1 MKRNH
6 SKLWVAIVVLFLI
19 QAGLQARIF
28 PMWVRDY
35 APKQTAPVGLSPDQ
49 LLAAVAG
56 FREFLAA
63 ILWVRADS
71 FFDSGNYDA
80 VLPMLRLVTW
90 LDPHNLDVYSTGA
103 WHMGYNFTDES
114 QRSDRRFIPM
124 ALKFLEEGI
133 QNNPAVWDLYFEMG
147 WMYYHKIQ
155 DPVNAAPWMQIA
167 NEYPNMIPA
176 RRHMLAHTF
185 FKAGRFDDAV
195 DHWAKLLLDAE
206 KGRGKDWESNNL
218 YDVRQNNLED
228 TILDLLRRYGPNP
241 ETQPPIDLGFDATV
255 KVVRPRVLLVE
266 GRLGI
271 PTIGARVTVILRDK
285 GRTLEYSPKAL
296 KTFTFEVDSKL
307 TYMQDSLAVREEKF
321 RREIDMSKDPKMYPF
336 KAEEYE
342 VEFIFE
348 PRYASPNIQA
358 RIGSD
363 GVGMYD
369 ARYLEEVREKPAPIE
384 VPEYAKVSDALRR
397 EVENPTRETTYKRV
411 RKVITLTRADIL
423 MLGKRGE

>member
-1 MKRNH
+1 MRRNH
-6 SKLWVAIVVLFLI
+6 AGLKVLVVVLLIVQAVLQWRIYPLWV
-19 QAGLQARIF
+19 RN
-28 PMWVRDY
+28 Y
-35 APKQTAPVGLSPDQ
+35 APKQAAPIGLSPDQ
-49 LLAAVAG
+49 LLVAVAG

-63 ILWVRADS
+63 ILWVRADG
-71 FFDSGNYDA
+71 FFHSGNYDA

-90 LDPHNLDVYSTGA
+90 LDPHNLDVYATGA

-114 QRSDRRFIPM
+114 QRSDRRYIPL

-147 WMYYHKIQ
+147 WMYFHKIQ
-155 DPVNAAPWMQIA
+155 DPTNAVPWMRLA
-167 NEYPNMIPA
+167 NEHPDMIPA
-176 RRHMLAHTF
+176 RRHLLAHAY
-185 FKAGRFDDAV
+185 FKSGRFDDAV
-195 DHWAKLLLDAE
+195 DWWAKLFLDAE
-206 KGRGKDWESNNL
+206 KTRHKDWESSNL

-228 TILDLLRRYGPNP
+228 TILDILRRYGPEP
-241 ETQPPIDLGFDATV
+241 ETQPPVDLGFDATV
-255 KVVRPRVLLVE
+255 KVIRPRVLLVE

-285 GRTLEYSPKAL
+285 GRTINYSPKAL
-296 KTFTFEVDSKL
+296 ETFTFEVDPKF

-336 KAEEYE
+336 KAPEYE
-342 VEFIFE
+342 VEFIFD
-348 PRYASPNIQA
+348 PRYASPNVQA

-369 ARYLEEVREKPAPIE
+369 ARYLEEVREKPAPVE
-384 VPEYAKVSDALRR
+384 VPKYAKVSDEVRR
-397 EVENPTRETTYKRV
+397 EVENPTREVSYRRV
-411 RKVITLTRADIL
+411 RKVITLTREQIL